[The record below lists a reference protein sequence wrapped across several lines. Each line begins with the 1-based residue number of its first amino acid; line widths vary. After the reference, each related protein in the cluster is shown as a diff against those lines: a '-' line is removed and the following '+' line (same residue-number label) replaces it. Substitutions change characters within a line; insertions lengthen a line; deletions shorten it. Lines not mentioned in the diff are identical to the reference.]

1 MTTTTGIK
9 VAGLRELGAAM
20 LALKVDVPKASG
32 RATFAAAKIVKAA
45 AQANVR
51 SSPSVATGSLLGAI
65 ITKKLP
71 RSQSA
76 LTAEHI
82 VTVRGRGKPT
92 TKKGRN
98 IDRAPYAF
106 HVEFGTVNMP
116 AEPFLRPALAN
127 NVGPAIAAMTGSLS
141 RDIERAAKKAA
152 KT

>member
-1 MTTTTGIK
+1 MATTTRIK
-9 VAGLRELGAAM
+9 VSGLRELGAAM
-20 LALKVDVPKASG
+20 LALKMDVPRTSA
-32 RATFAAAKIVKAA
+32 RATFAAAKLVKAA

-51 SSPSVATGSLLGAI
+51 GSPSIDTGSLLGAI

-71 RSQSA
+71 KSQSK
-76 LTAEHI
+76 LTAEHV

-92 TKKGRN
+92 TKKGRK

-127 NVGPAIAAMTGSLS
+127 NVGPAISAMTESL
-141 RDIERAAKKAA
+141 RKDIERAAKKAA